1 MLSSI
6 FNKKFSSNR
15 SILLNTA
22 KQTLNDI
29 TLAGSYK
36 KERVISSPQEMEIQV
51 GNKKLL
57 NFCANNYLNLSN
69 NQDIIKA
76 SINAMY
82 SRGYGMSSVR
92 FICGTQDLHKQLEAR
107 ISNFHN
113 KEDSILYVSCF
124 DANGGLFESILNE
137 NDAVISDSLNHASII
152 DGIRLCKAKRHRYNH
167 LDMNDLEEKLKIEQD
182 QSRIKLIVTDGVF
195 SMDGDIAPLDKIVN
209 LANKYGANIMID
221 ESHSTGVL
229 GKSGKG
235 TPELFGLE
243 NEIDIINSTL
253 GKALGGGCGGYTTGK
268 KEIIDVLRQKS
279 RPYLFSNSI
288 LPSVAAGA
296 IEVFNILENTN
307 AYTKLNESTKSF
319 RTKLL
324 EKGFRISGNINC
336 PIVPILIGNEKIAT
350 EFGIEM
356 EEEGIYVVGFC
367 FPVVPKG
374 QSRIRVQISAGHT
387 KEQMDRAIK
396 AFEIIGKRKGII

>member
-307 AYTKLNESTKSF
+307 AYTKLNESTKYF